1 MRQFMTDTVTII
13 NKNGRTEG
21 IRASVQKK
29 KIFIDDVSIP
39 IEAGNT
45 IERTLKNG
53 LTESL
58 EVTDAHLYSGMGGIS
73 DFYEIEY
80 ERQGSRAR
88 RPHHGAV
95 SVTVTDSQQPHIN
108 VNSTDQST
116 SVIYG
121 QEQPIFDEIRGLLQE
136 AVRDASELDQI
147 LQSVDDMERNIQT
160 PPEFSRAY
168 REFISVAAN
177 HLSILAPQLPSLTN
191 FLQ

>member
-13 NKNGRTEG
+13 NRNGRTEG

-39 IEAGNT
+39 IEAGDT

-58 EVTDAHLYSGMGGIS
+58 EVTDSHQHSGMGGIS
-73 DFYEIEY
+73 DFYEIEF

-108 VNSTDQST
+108 VNSTDRST

-121 QEQPIFDEIRGLLQE
+121 QDQRIFDEIRGLLQE
-136 AVRDASELDQI
+136 AVRDPEELDQI
-147 LQSVDDMERNIQT
+147 LLSVENMERKSRI
-160 PPEFSRAY
+160 PREFSGAY
-168 REFISVAAN
+168 KEFISVAAN
-177 HLSILAPQLPSLTN
+177 HLSILAPLLPSLTN
-191 FLQ
+191 LLQ